1 MTYCQS
7 ELHISVIAVQMSF
20 HFSKSWAVDEKGA
33 AAKSEEMNAK
43 DPCTVGRGG
52 DLRDIRGG
60 VLIQNGGDL
69 SEVPDVVWS
78 EL

>member
-1 MTYCQS
+1 M
-7 ELHISVIAVQMSF
+7 
-20 HFSKSWAVDEKGA
+20 DEKRA

-52 DLRDIRGG
+52 DMRDIRGG
-60 VLIQNGGDL
+60 ALIRNGRDL
-69 SEVPDVVWS
+69 SEVSDVVLN